1 MRAVEPILR
10 PPVAVVLWAPA
21 EGEGKMNLTRLD
33 MEQVK
38 PEVPEDLE
46 EIAAKLLQSARR
58 LPHGPERQKILK
70 QISSFRVRIAAL
82 KAKMNY

>member
-1 MRAVEPILR
+1 
-10 PPVAVVLWAPA
+10 
-21 EGEGKMNLTRLD
+21 MNLTRLD
-33 MEQVK
+33 IEHVK
-38 PEVPEDLE
+38 PEAPEAPEDLE